1 MPRDISGKVTVVT
14 GASSGNGR
22 AIAKAFGEEGAPV
35 VVADVVEDPREGGYE
50 DESGM
55 TTAEVIRERG
65 GEATFVE
72 CDVTDRDQIRAAIE
86 TAVDEFGSFDVM
98 VNNAGI
104 FTRLVPTWETTQD
117 EWNKTIAVN
126 LTGVWNGCKESI
138 DQFLEDETQGNIINI
153 ASGGGIVGL
162 INEPAYTAS
171 KGGVVQLT
179 KTVALDCA
187 DHKINVNAVAPGWI
201 STSMTREYFE
211 DEGIREDLEQST
223 PWPRL
228 GRPEDVANACT
239 FLAAPDSEF
248 ITGSVLAADGGFTAR

>member
-1 MPRDISGKVTVVT
+1 MPRDISGQVTVVT

-22 AIAKAFGEEGAPV
+22 AIAKAFGAEGAPV
-35 VVADVVEDPREGGYE
+35 VVADLREDPREEGYE
-50 DESGM
+50 DNTRM
-55 TTAEVIRERG
+55 TTAEVIRENG

-72 CDVTDRDQIRAAIE
+72 CDVTEVDQVRTAVQ
-86 TAVDEFGSFDVM
+86 TAVDEFGSLDVM

-104 FTRLVPTWETTQD
+104 FTRLVPIWETTHEDWQ
-117 EWNKTIAVN
+117 NTIAVN
-126 LTGVWNGCKESI
+126 LTGVWNGCKESV
-138 DQFLEDETQGNIINI
+138 DQFLEQGGGGNIINI
-153 ASGGGIVGL
+153 ASAGGLVGL

-179 KTVALDCA
+179 KTTALDCA
-187 DHKINVNAVAPGWI
+187 EHEINVNAVAPGWI

-211 DEGIREDLEQST
+211 DEEIREDLEQST

-239 FLAAPDSEF
+239 FLAAPESEF
-248 ITGSVLAADGGFTAR
+248 ITGSVLRADGGFTAR